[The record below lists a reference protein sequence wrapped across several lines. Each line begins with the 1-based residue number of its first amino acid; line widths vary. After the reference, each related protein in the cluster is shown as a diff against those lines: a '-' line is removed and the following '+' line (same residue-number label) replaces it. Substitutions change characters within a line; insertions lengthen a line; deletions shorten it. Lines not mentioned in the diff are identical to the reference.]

1 MKEITYYTLFV
12 QEPYSCEDS
21 ECLYTEPLETDFK
34 FSTKE
39 AAIKAA
45 EYLTAIS
52 DSTKYTAV
60 KQIKHLWDN
69 IEDAKE
75 HPYIR
80 RILKEYEKN

>member
-12 QEPYSCEDS
+12 QEAYCCEDS
-21 ECLYTEPLETDFK
+21 ECFYTEPQETDFK

-45 EYLTAIS
+45 EYLTTI
-52 DSTKYTAV
+52 DSPYKYTVV

-75 HPYIR
+75 HPYIK
-80 RILKEYEKN
+80 RIINEKN